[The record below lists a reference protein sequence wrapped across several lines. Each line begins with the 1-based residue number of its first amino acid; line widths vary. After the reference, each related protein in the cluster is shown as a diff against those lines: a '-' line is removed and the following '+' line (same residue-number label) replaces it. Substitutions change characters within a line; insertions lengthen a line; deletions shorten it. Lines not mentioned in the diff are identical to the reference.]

1 MADFLF
7 QDIRAINDADSP
19 VHSFSFAFDGG
30 VVENELIEN
39 EKTNEKLIIGY
50 MDANMYGK
58 LVSIKRSAKETI
70 NSL

>member
-1 MADFLF
+1 MTDFLF

-39 EKTNEKLIIGY
+39 EKTNEKLTTNEKLMFSWKWKGY

-58 LVSIKRSAKETI
+58 LV
-70 NSL
+70 